1 MTTTITLDH
10 FADLVTF
17 DPHLARDVEIPMLSA
32 LQAQGDVLCVPLA
45 GDFANLATERPNAT
59 WAPVRELA
67 VVRGE
72 NGGNTH
78 LVVAAFG
85 EARWTTDI
93 TSKSGAGLD
102 LGILDVI
109 RPVHLLHPEHGG
121 MGLGVGRWLIRR
133 QREQLA
139 EIRRVQD

>member
-1 MTTTITLDH
+1 MITLNH
-10 FADLVTF
+10 FTDIVTF
-17 DPHLARDVEIPMLSA
+17 DEHLEHDIDIPIIWG
-32 LQAQGDVLCVPLA
+32 LQAQGDVILIPLA
-45 GDFANLATERPNAT
+45 HEDFANLARPSTNAT
-59 WAPVRELA
+59 WEPVRELA

-78 LVVAAFG
+78 LVCAAFG

-93 TSKSGAGLD
+93 DSRSAAGLD

-109 RPVHLLHPEHGG
+109 NPVHLLHPEHGG
-121 MGLGVGRWLIRR
+121 MGLGAGLWLFRR

>member
-1 MTTTITLDH
+1 MTITLDH

-17 DPHLARDVEIPMLSA
+17 DEHLARDVEIPILDQ
-32 LQAQGDVLCVPLA
+32 LQAQGDVLCIPLT
-45 GDFANLATERPNAT
+45 GDLVKLAAPLDTAI
-59 WAPVRELA
+59 WQPVRELA

-85 EARWTTDI
+85 EAAWTTDVR
-93 TSKSGAGLD
+93 SHSAAGLD
-102 LGILDVI
+102 LGILDVV

-121 MGLGVGRWLIRR
+121 MGLAAGLWLFRR